1 MYQLRKNKID
11 KQILKSLFGK
21 NDHQIINKRASVN
34 TVDTGQDFFLLTW
47 GHYYVIVNGPLDQSS
62 ACFLPVTW
70 LKCNLVV
77 AKNMESLL
85 DFSVSPLIFVIRGAY
100 YSSLNVF
107 LGGERVMSLVD
118 ILVTFVFG
126 VCLPTLDTYSDLGL
140 AYTLIRPTCRKYK
153 GYIYHEKYIG
163 WSSKFLHQGKSISF
177 NIFK

>member
-1 MYQLRKNKID
+1 MQ
-11 KQILKSLFGK
+11 F
-21 NDHQIINKRASVN
+21 
-34 TVDTGQDFFLLTW
+34 
-47 GHYYVIVNGPLDQSS
+47 
-62 ACFLPVTW
+62 
-70 LKCNLVV
+70 LVV

-100 YSSLNVF
+100 YSLLNVF

-153 GYIYHEKYIG
+153 GYVYHEKYLG
-163 WSSKFLHQGKSISF
+163 WSSKFLHQGKCISF
-177 NIFK
+177 NIFKKVIVPTRYLKQNEVGKIENFLIFIFHIIDST

>member
-1 MYQLRKNKID
+1 MQ
-11 KQILKSLFGK
+11 F
-21 NDHQIINKRASVN
+21 
-34 TVDTGQDFFLLTW
+34 
-47 GHYYVIVNGPLDQSS
+47 
-62 ACFLPVTW
+62 
-70 LKCNLVV
+70 LVV

-100 YSSLNVF
+100 YSLLNVF

-153 GYIYHEKYIG
+153 GYIYHEKYLG
-163 WSSKFLHQGKSISF
+163 WSSKFLHQGKYKFQYFQKSNSTYLKQNEIGKIEKIL
-177 NIFK
+177 IFIFTVGQKVEKSPK